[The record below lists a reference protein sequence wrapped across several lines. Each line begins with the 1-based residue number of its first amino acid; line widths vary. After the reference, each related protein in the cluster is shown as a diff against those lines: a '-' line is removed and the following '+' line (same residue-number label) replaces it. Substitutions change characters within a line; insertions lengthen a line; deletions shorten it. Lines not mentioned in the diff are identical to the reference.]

1 MLNLVQNKI
10 RSGVHRIRTR
20 VYDRSSTWRRHPLNP
35 QNMPLD
41 VTACDYARLDEQL
54 RAWTTAAHVPFQN
67 FRIDVEGYEEFKERM
82 KLPLMYAVG
91 TSERTFLENYVAY
104 KLLDLDPADVYL
116 DVANEE
122 SVFPMLYRD
131 RFGLDVR
138 TRVLPQ
144 TSSANGRFLAPDAAE
159 IPLPDESVNKVSLRC
174 VFEHF
179 EGKVDGRFLR
189 EVRRVLQPG
198 GKCLIMPLHLAE
210 RHLNIIDPLLVRS
223 VDFPID
229 PGSITVAEP
238 ALHGR
243 FQRVY
248 SPASLSRILVRNM
261 SYSIF
266 KIVGRERIAPDPRSP
281 VHRVR
286 YALIASKF

>member
-1 MLNLVQNKI
+1 MLNQIQNKL
-10 RSGVHRIRTR
+10 RTGVHQIRTR
-20 VYDRSSTWRRHPLNP
+20 FYARSHSWRRHPLNP
-35 QNMPLD
+35 QNMPVD
-41 VTACDYARLDEQL
+41 VTACDYLKVDEQL
-54 RAWTTAAHVPFQN
+54 RAWTGAAQVPLQN
-67 FRIDVEGYEEFKERM
+67 IRIDATAYEEFKQQM
-82 KLPLMYAVG
+82 KLAPIHAVA
-91 TSERTFLENYVAY
+91 TSEKVFLENYLAY
-104 KLLDLDPADVYL
+104 KLLDLDPSDVYL
-116 DVANEE
+116 DVSQEE
-122 SVFPMLYRD
+122 SPFPPLYRK

-144 TSSANGRFLAPDAAE
+144 TASANGRFLAPDAAE
-159 IPLPDESVNKVSLRC
+159 IPLPDGSVNKVSLRG

-198 GKCLIMPLHLAE
+198 GKCLIMPLHLSE

-229 PGSITVAEP
+229 PGAITVAEP
-238 ALHGR
+238 ALGGR
-243 FQRVY
+243 FERVY
-248 SPASLSRILVRNM
+248 SPASLARILVRNM

-281 VHRVR
+281 VHRLR
-286 YALIASKF
+286 YALIASKL